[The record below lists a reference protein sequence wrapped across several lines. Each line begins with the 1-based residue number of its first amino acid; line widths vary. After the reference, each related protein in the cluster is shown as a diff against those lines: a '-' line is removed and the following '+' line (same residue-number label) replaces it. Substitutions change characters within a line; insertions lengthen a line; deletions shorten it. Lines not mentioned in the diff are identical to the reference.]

1 MHAVVAVV
9 LEAVMLSSLLLIE
22 WRKVRSDA
30 FLILLTLLSPLLAI
44 LLRIYWPVL
53 NQAYPQ
59 WQLEQYAS
67 MASVLLATITPMMMG
82 FVLGFQLLL
91 EREANLLQAI
101 FVTRLGINRY
111 LGLRISVYSFIGFCL
126 TVLIHQVLALVPL
139 PLWQA
144 SLVALLSLPLLVLG
158 MLLLMSMAKN
168 LVEGFATMKALGFLI
183 SVPIIVVLFLPQPWY
198 WLAGVLPTFWSIA
211 GYHELASGQVVG
223 WAMMVFGALAQLV
236 VAGLLWRRV
245 RKSL

>member
-1 MHAVVAVV
+1 
-9 LEAVMLSSLLLIE
+9 MLKSLLLLE

-30 FLILLTLLSPLLAI
+30 FLILLTVMSPLLAV

-53 NQAYPQ
+53 NQAFPQ
-59 WQLEQYAS
+59 WQLDQFAS
-67 MASVLLATITPMMMG
+67 MASVLLATLTPMIMG

-101 FVTRLGINRY
+101 YVTRLGINRY
-111 LGLRISVYSFIGFCL
+111 MALRMSVYSVIGFCL
-126 TVLIHQVLALVPL
+126 TVLIHQVLALVPM
-139 PLWQA
+139 PLWQVG
-144 SLVALLSLPLLVLG
+144 LVALLSLPLLMLS

-183 SVPIIVVLFLPQPWY
+183 TVPIIVVLFLPVPWY

-211 GYHELASGQVVG
+211 GYHELANGQTIG
-223 WAMMVFGALAQLV
+223 WLMMAFGALTQLII
-236 VAGLLWRRV
+236 AGLLWRRV
-245 RKSL
+245 RQHI